1 MRTHGRSFVNRS
13 LSGRWR
19 MISRPAG
26 RRWRDVGVQVV
37 PDVLPYELIKL
48 RLLNASHQ
56 ALGYFG
62 YWLATGWCTRRHQD
76 ALFANFLL
84 DYMNR
89 EATPTL
95 APVPGVDLDGYK
107 QQLIERF
114 SNCSGTRHGGAASVL
129 RASDRMP
136 KFVLPVVRENLAAGR
151 DVRLAAAVV
160 ASWAR
165 YAEGVDE
172 EGQPIEIVDRLAD
185 QLKAIAGTQGTDP
198 TAFIANRELFGDLID
213 EPAFV
218 EPYVATLNS
227 LRTRGARAT
236 LEALAT

>member
-1 MRTHGRSFVNRS
+1 
-13 LSGRWR
+13 
-19 MISRPAG
+19 
-26 RRWRDVGVQVV
+26 
-37 PDVLPYELIKL
+37 
-48 RLLNASHQ
+48 
-56 ALGYFG
+56 
-62 YWLATGWCTRRHQD
+62 
-76 ALFANFLL
+76 
-84 DYMNR
+84 
-89 EATPTL
+89 
-95 APVPGVDLDGYK
+95 
-107 QQLIERF
+107 
-114 SNCSGTRHGGAASVL
+114 
-129 RASDRMP
+129 MP

-165 YAEGVDE
+165 YAEGIDE
-172 EGQPIEIVDRLAD
+172 EGQPIEIAD

-218 EPYVATLNS
+218 EPYVATLSS